1 MMLRRTFYQTKKKEK
16 KLEIDKLQSAF
27 VTLVELSLKEGNRK
41 NQADLVNLNN
51 LKSNFSFKMSKD
63 GKEFCQKIRVEVSE
77 YVKILNE
84 YEKFKNLEDRAKVSF
99 AMTNILKAKKAKP
112 IAAQKKDDTTFQI

>member
-41 NQADLVNLNN
+41 NQADLVSLNN
-51 LKSNFSFKMSKD
+51 LKSNFNFKMSRE
-63 GKEFCQKIRVEVSE
+63 GKEFCSKIRVEVTE

-84 YEKFKNLEDRAKVSF
+84 YEKFKNLEDRAKVSLRVIY
-99 AMTNILKAKKAKP
+99 ILQAKKAKP
-112 IAAQKKDDTTFQI
+112 NATQKKDDTTFQI

>member
-41 NQADLVNLNN
+41 NQADLVSLNN
-51 LKSNFSFKMSKD
+51 LKSNFNFKMSRE
-63 GKEFCQKIRVEVSE
+63 GKEFCSKIRVEVTE

-84 YEKFKNLEDRAKVSF
+84 YEKFKNLEDRAKVSLRVIY
-99 AMTNILKAKKAKP
+99 IL
-112 IAAQKKDDTTFQI
+112 